1 MKKYNLSDIMKNAWT
16 FFRGGKKSFGE
27 CLHEAWTVAKMTL
40 IGNLWEK
47 YGKRRVY
54 FDRDMVMDLCGV
66 KVDYYKS
73 GNVRH
78 AELDGVQL
86 SNTDGHRWL
95 SSCDGIFYDLVT
107 GKFGVKYGSS
117 YTDSAIEKIRNFLH
131 I

>member
-1 MKKYNLSDIMKNAWT
+1 MKNAWT

-73 GNVRH
+73 GNVRY
-78 AELDGVQL
+78 AEVDGVQL
-86 SNTDGHRWL
+86 SNTDGRRWL
-95 SSCDGIFYDLVT
+95 SSCDGIFFDLVS
-107 GKFGVKYGSS
+107 GQFGAKYGGS
-117 YTDSAIEKIRNFLH
+117 YVNSAIEKIRNFLH